1 MKKYGLAVALLGLL
15 VAIPQSAF
23 ADTSACAADDNVS
36 GLSVQVCFTI
46 FDNNPINGEYTLTV
60 TSISGLEGFDI
71 KTINEIGW
79 NSDATFLSSNE
90 AGSWSDGGSS
100 PIDGFDNHT
109 WAHDAQGTGM
119 GSFDNNGLGSW
130 TFVGNPGTDVV
141 FHIQYNNGDLTPN
154 GCSVYVSNVRTD
166 THPEDLKEGC
176 GTPIPEPATLA
187 LLGTGLLGVAGAVR
201 RRMAKKS

>member
-1 MKKYGLAVALLGLL
+1 MKKCGLAVALFGLL
-15 VAIPQSAF
+15 VAIPQSAL
-23 ADTSACAADDNVS
+23 ADTSECAANENVG
-36 GLSVQVCFTI
+36 GLDVQVCFTI
-46 FDNNPINGEYTLTV
+46 FDNNPINGQFTLTV

-79 NSDATFLSSNE
+79 NSTATFLSTDE
-90 AGSWSDGGSS
+90 AGTWSDSGSG

-109 WAHDAQGTGM
+109 WAHNAQGTAM
-119 GSFDNNGLGSW
+119 GSFDNDGLGSW

-141 FHIQYNNGDLTPN
+141 FHIQYNNGADIS
-154 GCSVYVSNVRTD
+154 CSVFVSNERVKSN
-166 THPEDLKEGC
+166 PEDLKEGC
-176 GTPIPEPATLA
+176 GTPIPEPATLT